1 MTEITR
7 VPLRPIARGV
17 MAKFWIGAAIVA
29 LVGGG
34 IAVAAL
40 PRGVEVDVLQQGTG
54 LSPTAE
60 DVVFVRYVGKL
71 PDGTVFDQ
79 GGDRELPIQGIFPK
93 GQPLPLSQMVPGF
106 REGALRMQKG
116 GKYRLEIPADKAYG
130 ANPPQGAPIP
140 PNSDLVFEIEMI
152 DFMSEQDFQQR
163 LGTLQQMMELQMGPG
178 GPGGPGAGAPH
189 GDMHEMAPAP

>member
-7 VPLRPIARGV
+7 VPLRPIAKGV
-17 MAKFWIGAAIVA
+17 MAKFWVGAAAVA
-29 LVGGG
+29 LLGGG
-34 IAVAAL
+34 IAWAAM
-40 PRGVEVDVLQQGTG
+40 PRGVQVDVVAQGMG
-54 LSPTAE
+54 MSPSAE

-71 PDGTVFDQ
+71 PDGTVFDE

-106 REGALRMQKG
+106 REGAMQMQKG
-116 GKYRLEIPADKAYG
+116 GKYLLEIPADKAYG

-140 PNSDLVFEIEMI
+140 PNSDLVFEIELI

-163 LGTLQQMMELQMGPG
+163 LSTLQQMMQMQMGQDDG
-178 GPGGPGAGAPH
+178 GADAPH
-189 GDMHEMAPAP
+189 GAMPPQPPAP

>member
-7 VPLRPIARGV
+7 VPLRPIAKGV
-17 MAKFWIGAAIVA
+17 MPKFWLGAAVLA

-34 IAVAAL
+34 IAWAAM
-40 PRGVEVDVLQQGTG
+40 PQGVQVDVVEQGMG
-54 LSPTAE
+54 MSPSAD

-71 PDGTVFDQ
+71 PDGTVFDE

-106 REGALRMQKG
+106 REGALQMQKG

-140 PNSDLVFEIEMI
+140 PNSDLVFEIELI

-163 LGTLQQMMELQMGPG
+163 LSTLQQMMQMQMGQDQAG
-178 GPGGPGAGAPH
+178 QTGQGAPH
-189 GDMHEMAPAP
+189 GAMPAQPPAP